1 MKYIQTLT
9 KYYLWIHVW
18 HTMKAFFFHL
28 RPFSQNI
35 EENVCRISGTDA
47 GVLLPGAARPL
58 PAPPP
63 LQPQLRTLPQQ
74 QQQQQQQR
82 EESGRGPAQ
91 ER

>member
-47 GVLLPGAARPL
+47 GVLLPGAARPI

-63 LQPQLRTLPQQ
+63 LQPQLRPLP